1 MQFWKFAAIPLAALA
16 LTACESQAD
25 REAEAAADQMEA
37 QAELIEAQAE
47 LTAAQAGNEEAA
59 LGMTEAQ
66 LLDAELVDA
75 DGNELGEIERVSRNA
90 MGTVDGLVVELEGTD
105 RYVVVPMR
113 NLVAH
118 SDGDDQDVR
127 TTRTAKQLAAL
138 PDAKMPGATETADA
152 M

>member
-16 LTACESQAD
+16 LTACESQAEQ
-25 REAEAAADQMEA
+25 EADLAEDQMEA
-37 QAELIEAQAE
+37 QAEQSAAE
-47 LTAAQAGNEEAA
+47 AGNEEAA

-75 DGNELGEIERVSRNA
+75 DGNELGEIEQVNRNA

>member
-1 MQFWKFAAIPLAALA
+1 MHFTKFAAIPLAALA

-90 MGTVDGLVVELEGTD
+90 MGTVDGLVVELEDSD
-105 RYVVVPMR
+105 RRVMVRM
-113 NLVAH
+113 NDLVAR
-118 SDGDDQDVR
+118 SDGDDMDVQ
-127 TTRTAKQLAAL
+127 TTRTARQLAAL
-138 PDAKMPGATETADA
+138 PDAKMPGGTATTDA
-152 M
+152 N